1 MRAREGIKN
10 VKRAE
15 RGDHP
20 AQTARARLP
29 GSTTGSIITTKE
41 KLLLEV
47 ADDAIKYMGQ
57 VPVFFWRFCIIKLR
71 HLSVQKMCIKISY
84 P

>member
-47 ADDAIKYMGQ
+47 ADDASKYMGQ
-57 VPVFFWRFCIIKLR
+57 VSIASVFLAFL
-71 HLSVQKMCIKISY
+71 
-84 P
+84 